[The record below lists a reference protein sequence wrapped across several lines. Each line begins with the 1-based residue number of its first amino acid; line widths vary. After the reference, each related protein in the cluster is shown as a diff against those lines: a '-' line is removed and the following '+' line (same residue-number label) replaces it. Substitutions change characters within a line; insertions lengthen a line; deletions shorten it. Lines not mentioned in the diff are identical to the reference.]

1 MPETKD
7 LKLEKG
13 RLSDWEDMF
22 LNVWSRPE
30 CARYMFWDLTPDAEA
45 ARSRME
51 RTVRFQESHPHAWTV
66 YGKADGRAIGFA
78 GVDPED
84 DDTAA
89 EQGIC
94 LCPEYWGRGYGTQI
108 LEALT
113 AYARSELGAKRF
125 ICRCRPENA
134 VSRRLIEKCGFQL
147 IGEES
152 VFDHRDGSPCVL
164 LCYGKTL

>member
-30 CARYMFWDLTPDAEA
+30 CARYMFWDLTFDAEA
-45 ARSRME
+45 ARERME
-51 RTVRFQESHPHAWTV
+51 RTVRFQKAHPHAWTV
-66 YGKADGRAIGFA
+66 FEKAGGRAIGFA
-78 GVDPED
+78 GVDTED
-84 DDTAA
+84 GDTAA

-94 LCPEYWGRGYGTQI
+94 LCPEYWGRGYGMQI
-108 LEALT
+108 LQVLMV
-113 AYARSELGAKRF
+113 YARTELGAKRF

-134 VSRRLIEKCGFQL
+134 VSRHLIEKCGFSL
-147 IGEES
+147 VREES
-152 VFDHRDGSPCVL
+152 VLDHRDERPCVL
-164 LCYGKTL
+164 LRYEKDL